1 MAQFVTFGEIM
12 LRLNPPGFRRFL
24 QADSF
29 EASYAGAEASVAI
42 SLANYGVSSALV
54 TCLPSNEIGQAA
66 INYIRRFGVDTSF
79 TIRSGE
85 RIGVYFLEIG
95 ANQRP
100 SMVIYDRAHSAISEM
115 KPGTIPWNQIF
126 SGAKWFHFTGIT
138 PAISQSA
145 ADVCLEAVRSA
156 REKGLM
162 VSCDLNYRAKL
173 WRYGKTATEIMTELM
188 PYADMVCGN
197 EEDCEKIFGIKGA
210 DVKVAEEVSPERY
223 SEVASKLVKRFPNLK
238 KVGITLRGSI
248 SATHNTWSAV
258 LYDGRK
264 LYTTRKYDI
273 TNVVDRLG
281 SGDAFTGALIYCLLA
296 GRSDQEALDFATAAS
311 ALKHSIMF
319 DPNLVSVQEIESL
332 VKEGGAGRVQR

>member
-1 MAQFVTFGEIM
+1 LAQVVTFGEIM
-12 LRLNPPGFRRFL
+12 LRLNPPGFRRFV

-29 EASYAGAEASVAI
+29 EISYGGAEASVAI
-42 SLANYGVSSALV
+42 SLANYGISSAFV
-54 TCLPSNEIGQAA
+54 TCLPPNELGQAA
-66 INYIRRFGVDTSF
+66 ISYVRRFGVDTSH
-79 TIRSGE
+79 IVRKGE

-100 SMVIYDRAHSAISEM
+100 SKVIYDRAHSAMSEVA
-115 KPGTIPWNQIF
+115 PGSIHWNQIF
-126 SGAKWFHFTGIT
+126 SEAKWFHFTGIT

-145 ADVCLEAVRSA
+145 ADACLEAVRVA
-156 REKGLM
+156 RDKQLT

-173 WRYGKTATEIMTELM
+173 WRYGKTATEIMSGLM
-188 PYADMVCGN
+188 PYVDITIGN

-210 DVKVAEEVSPERY
+210 DVRLAEEVSAEKY
-223 SEVASKLVKRFPNLK
+223 LEVASQMMKRYPNLK

-264 LYTTRKYDI
+264 LYATTKYDI

-296 GRSDQEALDFATAAS
+296 GKSDQEALDFATAAS
-311 ALKHSIMF
+311 ALKHSIFF
-319 DPNLVSVQEIESL
+319 DPNLVSVQEVESL
-332 VKEGGAGRVQR
+332 VREGGAGRVQR